1 MGSWLQCDLS
11 SKPIFYPLEL
21 MEYQSKS
28 QGWKLHSVL
37 LKFKKGSMSIVY
49 VDRWCI
55 VLKVQMNLHWRPPLN
70 KNADFCIWGLQKILY
85 FFYISGTLWNAWL
98 IDECIFAIFP
108 QRIQSFF
115 PLKNVLID
123 HLSLEYN
130 IYLFYNFVHLEYKL
144 QQVKTKAI

>member
-70 KNADFCIWGLQKILY
+70 KNADFCIWFTKNSLL
-85 FFYISGTLWNAWL
+85 FLHFWNTVKCLAYRRVHFCNFSL
-98 IDECIFAIFP
+98 AHSVIF
-108 QRIQSFF
+108 SFKKCF
-115 PLKNVLID
+115 DRSSKFGV
-123 HLSLEYN
+123 
-130 IYLFYNFVHLEYKL
+130 
-144 QQVKTKAI
+144 